1 MAAIS
6 VIDKAAQ
13 IKVPVFL
20 AAGGKDE
27 IAPIEHSQ
35 KMEKALKDA
44 GVRVETLYFPYEGHG
59 FYKDEHRLAF
69 YTRLINFLSGQ
80 LGGAA
85 AK

>member
-1 MAAIS
+1 MEAIS

-13 IKVPVFL
+13 IKAPVFL

-27 IAPIEHSQ
+27 IVPIDHSE
-35 KMEKALKDA
+35 KMEKALKRA
-44 GVRVETLYFPYEGHG
+44 GVQVETLYFPYEGHG
-59 FYKDEHRLAF
+59 FYKEEHRLAF
-69 YTRLINFLSGQ
+69 YTRLLNFLSRN